1 MYFILFLYF
10 EIWCNTYML
19 AYIQCE
25 SVFNTGVL
33 LQASY
38 CWVWGCVITWV
49 AYCGRKEE
57 EHRTWQ
63 AEAAREFGVWI
74 SESLSFLETVYL
86 FNIRPKVKGNNPCL
100 FWFVC
105 LKYFYFS
112 LLFYS
117 RLSESSGVR
126 TVRDIHLS
134 RKVTSLK
141 TFVVNLSWIRSELN
155 ASCFFKGLCWTGLVV
170 CQGLFEIR
178 SSEVVPWVISI
189 LPHYRR
195 KNVSGFIFVTRWLW
209 AITFNSSSD

>member
-1 MYFILFLYF
+1 MFFFGFRRVKNVHTVLLNIYVGTPKIYLGFNALSEIMHSIKIYFILFLYF

-117 RLSESSGVR
+117 RLSESPRVW
-126 TVRDIHLS
+126 TVRDIHLHGKWHHW
-134 RKVTSLK
+134 R
-141 TFVVNLSWIRSELN
+141 RS
-155 ASCFFKGLCWTGLVV
+155 
-170 CQGLFEIR
+170 
-178 SSEVVPWVISI
+178 
-189 LPHYRR
+189 
-195 KNVSGFIFVTRWLW
+195 
-209 AITFNSSSD
+209 

>member
-1 MYFILFLYF
+1 MCFRKAGHRGATIMYSMWEIMFFFYTLNRINILHCITPNTHVGTPKIYLGFNALSEIMHSIKMYFILFLYF

-74 SESLSFLETVYL
+74 SESLSFFGDRV
-86 FNIRPKVKGNNPCL
+86 
-100 FWFVC
+100 FV
-105 LKYFYFS
+105 
-112 LLFYS
+112 
-117 RLSESSGVR
+117 
-126 TVRDIHLS
+126 
-134 RKVTSLK
+134 
-141 TFVVNLSWIRSELN
+141 
-155 ASCFFKGLCWTGLVV
+155 
-170 CQGLFEIR
+170 
-178 SSEVVPWVISI
+178 
-189 LPHYRR
+189 
-195 KNVSGFIFVTRWLW
+195 
-209 AITFNSSSD
+209 